1 MIDNTIKSNYTNF
14 ISPYSTRN
22 RIKRMMWTICWTI
35 FARPFPKSL
44 ANGWKCF
51 LLRLFG
57 AKIAKTAYVYSSA
70 KNFHAMEFRNES
82 SCLHSIGSRL
92 L

>member
-44 ANGWKCF
+44 ANGWKC
-51 LLRLFG
+51 
-57 AKIAKTAYVYSSA
+57 S
-70 KNFHAMEFRNES
+70 
-82 SCLHSIGSRL
+82 
-92 L
+92 